1 MSRVY
6 VDLEVLSGGRQ
17 AGGAVDTDAA
27 RSLEILEETGHE
39 PVVVT
44 GSGGRTEPDALA
56 PLGRETVEDAPL
68 QPDEPAWYLTIDV
81 DRCRGRSARLRTVL
95 IGTATASA
103 IHRCDTVA
111 RDLRAAVLEIAAAEA
126 MATG

>member
-1 MSRVY
+1 VSRIY
-6 VDLEVLSGGRQ
+6 VDLEVLSGGHPT
-17 AGGAVDTDAA
+17 GGSVDTDAV

-44 GSGGRTEPDALA
+44 GSGGTDPGALA
-56 PLGRETVEDAPL
+56 PLGRHAVADAPL
-68 QPDEPAWYLTIDV
+68 QPDEPAWYLTVDV

-95 IGTATASA
+95 IGSPSASA

-111 RDLRAAVLEIAAAEA
+111 RDLRAAVLEIVAAEA
-126 MATG
+126 MAPG